1 MRVAEWATLRQ
12 QQLIKAVLHRHQVLP
27 KSNSLNTFSFQ
38 NNILHAESVS
48 VTDLMEAYG
57 SPLYIYS
64 RAEIEDNW
72 REFDQAF
79 GSHPHLI
86 CYAVKANSTLAVL
99 NVLAKIGSGFDI
111 VSIGELQRVI
121 AAGGDPAKCVFSGV
135 AKTRS
140 DIQQA
145 LEIGIYCFNVESVGE
160 LDRIESVA
168 GELGVQ
174 APISIRVNPDVD
186 AKTHPYISTGLKEN
200 KFGVDIEASRALYHK
215 AQQSNSLNVCGMDC
229 HIGSQ
234 ITEVSPFIDALD
246 KVLNLISQLSEDG
259 IDIQHLDLGGGVGIT
274 YDDEKTI
281 DIADYIQAALAKV
294 GELEI
299 LLEPGRAIVGNAGIF
314 VTRVEYLKQ
323 NDDKS
328 FAIIDG
334 AMNDLLRPA
343 LYGAYHKALAVNEN
357 STGVTDTWDLVGPVC
372 ETGDFLAKGRELTLA
387 QGDYVALMSAG
398 AYGFTMSS
406 NYNSRPRAAEVMV
419 SGDTHTLVRKRET
432 IESLFENEFTL
443 DT

>member
-1 MRVAEWATLRQ
+1 M
-12 QQLIKAVLHRHQVLP
+12 
-27 KSNSLNTFSFQ
+27 NTFSFQ

-48 VTDLMEAYG
+48 LTDLMAAYG

-64 RAEIEDNW
+64 RSEIEANW

-79 GSHPHLI
+79 GDHPHLI
-86 CYAVKANSTLAVL
+86 CYAVKANSNLAVL
-99 NVLAKIGSGFDI
+99 KVLAKMGSGFDI

-140 DIQQA
+140 AIQQT
-145 LEIGIYCFNVESVGE
+145 LEIGIYCFNVESAGE

-168 GELGVQ
+168 SELGVQ

-200 KFGVDIEASRALYHK
+200 KFGVDINASKALYHK
-215 AQQSNSLNVCGMDC
+215 AQQSNSLHVCGMDC

-246 KVLNLISQLSEDG
+246 KVLALISQLSEDG
-259 IDIQHLDLGGGVGIT
+259 IEIQHLDLGGGVGIT
-274 YDDEKTI
+274 YDDEQTI
-281 DIADYIQAALAKV
+281 DIAAYIQAALAKV
-294 GELEI
+294 GDLEI

-314 VTRVEYLKQ
+314 VTQVEYLKQ
-323 NDDKS
+323 GDEKS
-328 FAIIDG
+328 FAIVDG
-334 AMNDLLRPA
+334 AMNDLLRPS
-343 LYGAYHKALAVNEN
+343 LYSAYHKALAVNAN
-357 STGVTDTWDLVGPVC
+357 STGVKDTWDLVGPVC

-406 NYNSRPRAAEVMV
+406 NYNSRPRVAEVMV